1 MSRRKKRLGV
11 ARRLAAIVAVDI
23 VGFSRLM
30 AVDEDGTWAALN
42 ELRAIIDPILE
53 SEDGRIVK
61 STGDGVLVEAPSV
74 IGAVKAA
81 IEVQE
86 TVEVWNRDRP
96 ADRALRLRIGIN
108 LGDIIV
114 ADDGDVFGD
123 GVNVASRLEG
133 LADPGGICLSDSAY
147 QQVRGRIEARFV
159 DRGEQWVKN
168 IPTPVQVWAIIPGQ
182 AGEGPTDL
190 GVPGLQHAEVVGRG
204 GHATVYRAYQRAMD
218 RWVAVKVLDGSDET
232 TRRRFDR
239 ERQVMGRLSQHP
251 AVVTIYES
259 GYTTGGRPYLIMP
272 FLGVG
277 SLQDRLD
284 QSGAMP
290 WEEAAT
296 IVRDVADAVDHA
308 HRMEVI
314 HRDLKPSNIMLDDD
328 GRPLIAD
335 FGIARMTGRS
345 VTVTERALLTPAFS
359 PPELLDGAE
368 PSPSGDIYGL
378 AATFCALVTGNPPF
392 VTGTP
397 DTDTLLALTRRIAD
411 DPPPDLSAWSVPET
425 AQRAVEAAMAKDP
438 ASRPATARGFAHLLS
453 GRSRAPGGVVVS
465 HTDSNPTLR
474 VSRPLLLAAGIGIAA
489 IAIGGAVTGLLGE
502 RTDGTEATTSTAIP
516 SVTTVDT
523 SVVAVEPAEVDGA
536 AWVLEREHGIADIA
550 ANHGGECTP
559 GLSCPTIAAV
569 LLENGTVEAVDV
581 TDGSPVWTVPID
593 IGLTMPADSFAQFA
607 GATDL
612 HVEGDHIYFVRAGTR
627 LVYSS
632 DLTDGSQEW
641 RSLAPFDSATGGPQ
655 LAPYQNHLFV
665 GFGLGFARIDEEG
678 QVVWARPSATNLIL
692 TDVSASGALVAII
705 DGRSVYRIDSDTG
718 TEVWEV
724 GQPTIATP
732 TWVLAQEVEVS
743 SGSGRDFDRRV
754 FVATDTGELVRL
766 SGDEGVVQWRAQI
779 SVPPGSPPDERTF
792 VAGVDGEAVALRTAT
807 GEIDWVNRDVRVDRP
822 LVASGGFVYAI
833 DGTELITL
841 NARSG
846 TEISRRAIPAL
857 PTTGPIVVGEFVI
870 IGIGPRLVG
879 FRTG

>member
-1 MSRRKKRLGV
+1 M

-30 AVDEDGTWAALN
+30 AVDEDGTWRALN
-42 ELRAIIDPILE
+42 ELRALIDPILE
-53 SEDGRIVK
+53 TEDGRIVK

-114 ADDGDVFGD
+114 ADDGDVYGD
-123 GVNVASRLEG
+123 GVNVAARLEG

-168 IPTPVQVWAIIPGQ
+168 IPTPVQVWAILPGQ
-182 AGEGPTDL
+182 AGESPTDL
-190 GVPGLQHAEVVGRG
+190 GVSGLEHAEAVGRG

-218 RWVAVKVLDGSDET
+218 RWVAVKVLDGSDEA

-272 FLGVG
+272 FLGAG

-284 QSGAMP
+284 RSGAMP
-290 WEEAAT
+290 WEEAAA

-308 HRMEVI
+308 HRLEII

-411 DPPPDLSAWSVPET
+411 DPPPDLSDWKVPEA

-438 ASRPATARGFAHLLS
+438 SRRPDTARSFADMLAGRPA
-453 GRSRAPGGVVVS
+453 
-465 HTDSNPTLR
+465 
-474 VSRPLLLAAGIGIAA
+474 AAGGITVGDTGDERTAGLSRTALLTSGVAVAA
-489 IAIGGAVTGLLGE
+489 LAIGGAVFGILTGGSPPPE
-502 RTDGTEATTSTAIP
+502 TTTTTVTPTSAVTEATTNE
-516 SVTTVDT
+516 TV
-523 SVVAVEPAEVDGA
+523 VVDGA
-536 AWVLEREHGIADIA
+536 AWTTTFSSDIVDVAGNDSGLCGAGAVCPGIGALLLAD
-550 ANHGGECTP
+550 
-559 GLSCPTIAAV
+559 
-569 LLENGTVEAVDV
+569 GTVAAVDV
-581 TDGSPVWTVPID
+581 RDGSDPWGEVFE
-593 IGLTMPADSFAQFA
+593 IGLTTPV
-607 GATDL
+607 TDL
-612 HVEGDHIYFVRAGTR
+612 LDFRRSTDLGVAGERTFFVRSGTR
-627 LVYSS
+627 LLHSI
-632 DLTDGSQEW
+632 DLRDGDQQW
-641 RSLAPFDSATGGPQ
+641 RTLTPFDSATGGPR
-655 LAPYQNHLFV
+655 LATTGTDTYV
-665 GFGLGFARIDEEG
+665 GYGLGIGRLDDAGRVIWEN
-678 QVVWARPSATNLIL
+678 ASASTLLI
-692 TDVSASGALVAII
+692 TDVSADRTLVVAI
-705 DGRSVYRIDSDTG
+705 DGRSLYRFDSDTG
-718 TEVWEV
+718 TRLWEL
-724 GQPTIATP
+724 GPPTISAP
-732 TWVLAQEVEVS
+732 TWVLAQEVETTT
-743 SGSGRDFDRRV
+743 GSGRDFDRRILI
-754 FVATDTGELVRL
+754 ATERGQLLMVDADARIILW
-766 SGDEGVVQWRAQI
+766 DADI
-779 SVPPGSPPDERTF
+779 SLPPGSAPADRAF
-792 VAGVDGEAVALRTAT
+792 VTGVDGEPMSLWMDT
-807 GEIDWVNRDVRVDRP
+807 GEIDWQNPDIRIDRP
-822 LVASGGFVYAI
+822 LVAS
-833 DGTELITL
+833 DGLVHGVVGNELVTL
-841 NARSG
+841 NDRSG
-846 TEISRRAIPAL
+846 TEVRRIELPGR
-857 PTTGPIVVGEFVI
+857 PTTNPVVIGDVVLV
-870 IGIGPRLVG
+870 GIGPLLVAVPASG
-879 FRTG
+879 